1 MLCCS
6 LMLLNG
12 RITDAHNVHR
22 EYCNR
27 TMETGGT
34 WAEAIREDFATLR
47 EAGFKLPI
55 MEYFEQQYASKS

>member
-1 MLCCS
+1 MLYCS

-27 TMETGGT
+27 TVETGGT
-34 WAEAIREDFATLR
+34 WAESMREDFAALR
-47 EAGFKLPI
+47 EAGFNLPI
-55 MEYFEQQYASKS
+55 MEYFEQQYTSKS

>member
-1 MLCCS
+1 MLWCS

-27 TMETGGT
+27 TVETGGT
-34 WAEAIREDFATLR
+34 WAESMREEFAALR
-47 EAGFKLPI
+47 AAGFKLPI
-55 MEYFEQQYASKS
+55 MDHFEQQFASKS